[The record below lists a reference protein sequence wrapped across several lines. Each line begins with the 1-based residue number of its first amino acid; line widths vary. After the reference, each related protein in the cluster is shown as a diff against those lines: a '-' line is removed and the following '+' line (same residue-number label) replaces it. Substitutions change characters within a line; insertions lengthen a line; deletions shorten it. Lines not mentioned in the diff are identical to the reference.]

1 MHRLGRPLGAGSA
14 LIAVVLVVN
23 LVEFVGLAGQ
33 FPGVGIIGVFSLAI
47 VGVSAVLFAA
57 IIYPFSRFS
66 RTTSK
71 AFAKFGPLLVLGC
84 VPVYLMFGCVFY
96 GCPG

>member
-1 MHRLGRPLGAGSA
+1 MHRLRKPLEAGSA
-14 LIAVVLVVN
+14 LIAVVLVIN
-23 LVEFVGLAGQ
+23 LVEFVGLAGR

-47 VGVSAVLFAA
+47 IGVSAILFAT

-71 AFAKFGPLLVLGC
+71 AFVKFGLLLVLGY
-84 VPVYLMFGCVFY
+84 VPLYLVFGCVFY